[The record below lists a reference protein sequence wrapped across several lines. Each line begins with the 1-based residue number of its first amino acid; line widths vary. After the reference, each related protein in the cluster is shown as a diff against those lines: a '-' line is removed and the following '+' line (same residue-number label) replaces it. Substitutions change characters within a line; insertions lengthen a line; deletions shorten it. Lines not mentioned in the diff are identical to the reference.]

1 MKTKLIATVMLLL
14 SITLAFFSMRED
26 SAIMDEVAHLPAGY
40 SYIVKQD
47 MRLNPEH
54 PPLLKDLAG
63 LSVWSWSKITGNKIN
78 FPDDHKAWAQDI
90 NGQWDFG
97 FYFMF
102 DSGNNADAMLL
113 WGRLPFLLIM
123 LLLGFFVFR
132 WAKELYGDKAA
143 LIATL
148 LYAFSPTILAHCRFV
163 TTDVGAAAAFFIALY
178 YFSHWLKNP
187 TWKNTVKA
195 GLIFGLALLAKFSSV
210 LLVPSFVLLALIY
223 VFLKEKEEKL
233 FSRFL
238 NYFGKL
244 LYLGLIG
251 IIFVVI
257 PVYLFHVWH
266 YPVELQQRD
275 ISFILNGSP
284 LHFLPG
290 LLHGLSGLPVLRAL
304 AQYLFGVA
312 MVFQRAVGGNTT
324 YFLGEVSSSG
334 WKSYFPIVYLIKET
348 LALHLLTLLALIY
361 FLNTLLK
368 RHRGDRPQH
377 RQADLKIVH
386 LDWLKKSFPQFS
398 MLVVIAV
405 YWYSSI
411 SANLNIGVR
420 HILPTLPFI
429 FLLVSGQIAL
439 WLGDDNRSAKH
450 LTIPLLKK
458 GLVAFVLAFGVAS
471 VTAVYPSF
479 LAYFNES
486 IGGPKNGYKYTVD
499 SNLDWGQD
507 LKRLKTWADQNNV
520 DKIYLDY
527 FGGTSPAYYFGNRAL
542 EWHGH
547 YSREQ
552 MTQSDYLALS
562 ATFRQN
568 DLGRLT
574 PSFHDKNGY
583 YQWLEKMEPVSKV
596 GQSIWVY
603 KVK

>member
-78 FPDDHKAWAQDI
+78 FPDNHKAWTQDI

-132 WAKELYGDKAA
+132 WTRELYGDKAA

-178 YFSHWLKNP
+178 YFSHWLKDP
-187 TWKNTVKA
+187 AWKNTVKA

-244 LYLGLIG
+244 LCLGLIG

-290 LLHGLSGLPVLRAL
+290 LLHGLAGLPVLRAL

-324 YFLGEVSSSG
+324 YFMGEVASLG

-368 RHRGDRPQH
+368 RHRGNRPQH

-386 LDWLKKSFPQFS
+386 LVWLKKSFPQFS

-429 FLLVSGQIAL
+429 YLLVSGQIAL

-507 LKRLKTWADQNNV
+507 LKRLKMWTDQNNV

-574 PSFHDKNGY
+574 PGFRGKNGY
-583 YQWLEKMEPVSKV
+583 YQWLENMEPVSKI
-596 GQSIWVY
+596 GQSIWIY